1 MTGVIEIS
9 FSALLLSSSYTRI
22 LLINDALSLLPPSHS
37 LLFISIVVLDVAASL
52 EVASQSVRHR
62 PNDEV
67 AASQKNSSYFTSIAS
82 YLPHSLTSASCFSW
96 TFCLTWNKYGAFE
109 NDGKFKNF
117 LFYFYIILI
126 SRLDW
131 IDMLRMCVVIYV
143 DVNTE
148 IFVVVRSKKVN
159 ISWLRVPPPLNN
171 FFSIQIPSYLWSPV
185 SGELEGN

>member
-1 MTGVIEIS
+1 MCSCVGFFRGFNDYPFRYIKASIKHLTRLVRSAVKLAERKVIKTFPSVTGVIEIS
-9 FSALLLSSSYTRI
+9 FSVLLLSSSYTRI

-96 TFCLTWNKYGAFE
+96 TFCLT
-109 NDGKFKNF
+109 
-117 LFYFYIILI
+117 
-126 SRLDW
+126 
-131 IDMLRMCVVIYV
+131 
-143 DVNTE
+143 
-148 IFVVVRSKKVN
+148 
-159 ISWLRVPPPLNN
+159 
-171 FFSIQIPSYLWSPV
+171 
-185 SGELEGN
+185 